1 MLEELGNLGEVQD
14 PHQGADSLEATLI
27 TSVSEEDISAVL
39 CFVLEPEQISFVSA
53 GDTEQIYAEQTVES
67 EQSSE
72 PERLFEPHLPQ
83 HLPQHLPLKS
93 KAR

>member
-1 MLEELGNLGEVQD
+1 

-67 EQSSE
+67 EQLSE
-72 PERLFEPHLPQ
+72 PERLFEPAITEASVIAESVQPVAT
-83 HLPQHLPLKS
+83 PAATP
-93 KAR
+93 A